1 MMRRLNFQP
10 AYRPFRLLSP
20 LFVTPMRPISD
31 FKNRPLRARLVVALH
46 GIAAAFG
53 RERSFRTQVG
63 AAAAAL
69 LALIIL
75 RPALIWWAVVAISC
89 ALVLGLEL
97 MNSALEALVD
107 HLRPEE
113 HPDIRLVKDMA
124 AGGVLIASIGSLVCG
139 VLLVLSRWVR

>member
-1 MMRRLNFQP
+1 MRQ
-10 AYRPFRLLSP
+10 
-20 LFVTPMRPISD
+20 ISA
-31 FKNRPLRARLVVALH
+31 FKNRPLHARVVVALQ
-46 GIAAAFG
+46 GIAAAFA

-63 AAAAAL
+63 LATAAV

-75 RPALIWWAVVAISC
+75 RPALIWWAVVAMSC

-107 HLRPEE
+107 HLSPDE
-113 HPDIRLVKDMA
+113 HPEVRLVKDLA

-139 VLLVLSRWVR
+139 VLLVLSRRVR

>member
-1 MMRRLNFQP
+1 M
-10 AYRPFRLLSP
+10 
-20 LFVTPMRPISD
+20 TPILPISAL
-31 FKNRPLRARLVVALH
+31 KNRPLHARVVVALH

-63 AAAAAL
+63 LATAAV

-75 RPALIWWAVVAISC
+75 RPALIWWAVVALSC

-107 HLRPEE
+107 HLSPDE
-113 HPDIRLVKDMA
+113 HPEVRLVKDMA
-124 AGGVLIASIGSLVCG
+124 AGGVLLASIGSLVCG

>member
-1 MMRRLNFQP
+1 
-10 AYRPFRLLSP
+10 
-20 LFVTPMRPISD
+20 MRPISA
-31 FKNRPLRARLVVALH
+31 FKNRPLRVRGAVALH
-46 GIAAAFG
+46 GIASAFH
-53 RERSFRTQVG
+53 RERSFRTQLCFATV
-63 AAAAAL
+63 AV

-75 RPALIWWAVVAISC
+75 QPALIWWAVVAMCC

-107 HLRPEE
+107 HLRPDE

-124 AGGVLIASIGSLVCG
+124 AGGVLVASIGSIVCG